1 MADLGLA
8 PTFQNDTAQ
17 NAYDV
22 HLLVQRWDGELVDRQ
37 MDLSQRS
44 AIDLKGHGL
53 INELDVDK
61 LIGDGVI
68 ADADRTATY
77 YDFDSYSKAVTFD
90 YNEAMEKVASVY
102 NDIMAEVDPG
112 QPPLRAT
119 QIDGVHDINNLH
131 WEFSDYMLESA
142 ISSAE
147 QYADMAS
154 TDDLAP
160 LIEQANLA
168 REDLANAGSS
178 ARGAAEIFF
187 QDVKP
192 PGPGIDPVEGVD
204 LGQYEIPVGVP
215 GASALEAKI

>member
-61 LIGDGVI
+61 LISDGVI

-77 YDFDSYSKAVTFD
+77 YDFDSYAKAVTFD

-112 QPPLRAT
+112 QMPLRPT
-119 QIDGVHDINNLH
+119 QIDGVYDVNNLH
-131 WEFSDYMLESA
+131 WEFTDYALENA
-142 ISSAE
+142 INLAE
-147 QYADMAS
+147 QSGLDG
-154 TDDLAP
+154 LEP
-160 LIEQANLA
+160 LIEQGNLA
-168 REDLANAGSS
+168 RQDLADAGTN

-204 LGQYEIPVGVP
+204 LGQYEIPVGAPSV
-215 GASALEAKI
+215 SALEANI